1 MIGIDLVNIEKFSK
15 KTNIL
20 NTFTENEISHAASK
34 VNTNESLAGIY
45 AAKEAIIKACG
56 LNLYYILRKKIEIKY
71 ENDKPVAYINGQES
85 KVDISISHDGS
96 YAISVCST
104 TYNGLHLVDDEVKNI
119 LPKRNS
125 DTHKGTY
132 GKIGFLGGSPGMAGS
147 IYMASLA
154 ALRSG
159 AGLTYILAPESIAD
173 ILAIKS
179 NEQIIKEI
187 SCNSFCYK
195 ENIKAQIISA
205 SKNLD
210 VLAIGPGMGQAKDLH
225 ILIDEIIK
233 NTKMKLV
240 IDADGINAISND
252 LTILNVNREIIL
264 TPHLGEFSR
273 LIGLSIDDIKK
284 DKINL
289 AKKFAKT
296 YNVILVLK
304 SNETIIT
311 DGDRLYIN
319 KIGNPGMATA
329 GSGDVLTGI
338 ISSLLKRLQAYDA
351 ALLGVYIHS
360 LAGDLAAEDLGEES
374 IIASDVINHL
384 ADAFKLLRNSYGVI
398 S

>member
-15 KTNIL
+15 KINIL
-20 NTFTENEISHAASK
+20 NIFTENEISHADSK

-71 ENDKPVAYINGQES
+71 KNDKPIAYINGRQS
-85 KVDISISHDGS
+85 NVDISISHDGL
-96 YAISVCST
+96 YAICVCST
-104 TYNGLHLVDDEVKNI
+104 NNSLHIVDDEVKNI

-179 NEQIIKEI
+179 NEQIIKQI
-187 SCNSFCYK
+187 SCNSFCYN
-195 ENIKAQIISA
+195 ENIKAQILSA

-233 NTKMKLV
+233 NKNLKFV

-252 LTILNVNREIIL
+252 LNILNVNREIIL

-273 LIGLSIDDIKK
+273 LTRLSIEDIKK
-284 DKINL
+284 DKMNL

-338 ISSLLKRLQAYDA
+338 ISSLLKRLNAYDA

-374 IIASDVINHL
+374 VIASDIINHL
-384 ADAFKLLRNSYGVI
+384 ADAFKLLRNSYGNI